1 MATLKELQELTME
14 DLKRRA
20 QDLREAVFQNR
31 MKRRLAMETDFSI
44 HKKKK
49 TELARVLTVMN
60 QRLKEAKLNE
70 VRKAAND

>member
-1 MATLKELQELTME
+1 MATLKELQELTVE

-20 QDLREAVFQNR
+20 QDLREVVFENR

>member
-1 MATLKELQELTME
+1 MATLKELQELTVE

-20 QDLREAVFQNR
+20 QDLREVVFENR

-49 TELARVLTVMN
+49 KELARVLTVMN
-60 QRLKEAKLNE
+60 QKLNE
-70 VRKAAND
+70 VKLNEARKAAHG